1 VKVHVVTFILHFDQF
16 EKKLIPAEF
25 HIVYNVNPHIQV
37 IFRGAQSENTGN
49 TGIAGHKPNI
59 PAGQY
64 GACSGMPQLIDHFV
78 DRRIL
83 LDISVAGGDVRFRL
97 IVVIVAHEIFNG
109 IFGKQLFEFII
120 ELRRE
125 GLIRGDDQRRFLNPG
140 NDMGHGKGL
149 AGPGHSQKDIVALS
163 GKQVTA

>member
-1 VKVHVVTFILHFDQF
+1 MKVHVVTFILHLDQF
-16 EKKLIPAEF
+16 EKKLIPTEF
-25 HIVYNVNPHIQV
+25 HVVNNVNPHIQV
-37 IFRGAQSENTGN
+37 ILRGAQSENTGN
-49 TGIAGHKPNI
+49 TGHNHNI
-59 PAGQY
+59 PAGQH
-64 GACSGMPQLIDHFV
+64 GACSGMPQFIDHFV

-97 IVVIVAHEIFNG
+97 IVVIVAHEIFDG

-120 ELRRE
+120 ELRRQ

-163 GKQVTA
+163 GKQVAA